1 MFYFCSHKGGAWKEK
16 YMPKRTDRTSL
27 ILIAAGIAAVPAL
40 AIAAETIT
48 YRYDAKGRLVRI
60 ERSGTINNNV
70 ATNYSFDKADNRL
83 GKVTTGSPN
92 SGPP

>member
-1 MFYFCSHKGGAWKEK
+1 
-16 YMPKRTDRTSL
+16 MPRRPDRTTL

-40 AIAAETIT
+40 AIANETIT

-70 ATNYSFDKADNRL
+70 ATNYSFDRADNRL
-83 GKVTTGSPN
+83 GKTTTGSPN

>member
-1 MFYFCSHKGGAWKEK
+1 MRTTNRRLALLLATTIAGA
-16 YMPKRTDRTSL
+16 
-27 ILIAAGIAAVPAL
+27 AATGPAG
-40 AIAAETIT
+40 AAETIT

-83 GKVTTGSPN
+83 GKTTTGSPN